1 MTRRRVLWSAGM
13 AVALMAAA
21 IVGGIFVLRSQWF
34 LLRVRDKLVEVVETA
49 TGGRAEVGAVQFNWR
64 DMRAQVAPFTLHG
77 NEPAGKP
84 PLFRAASIGIGLK
97 IVSLFRRDV
106 DLQDLEVLEPRIY
119 LIVSPDGRTNVP
131 EPKTANPERRPVIET
146 ILDVGVRRFQ
156 VDNGAFEV
164 EGQGSQPFA
173 ASGQNLQARFLY
185 DRAGPRYRAELAMDP
200 LEVHW
205 PGLPGLPAVGVQ
217 TSLVLERNRI
227 EVTSARVHTV
237 HTARTAGS
245 AVEFSGAIEDLAAP
259 QANFRLDASLSVAE
273 ARRVVGIPELQ
284 SGTVHVTG
292 NAAWSQYR
300 GMAGVAPP
308 VGAVLTGTLH
318 ATGLSYRDA
327 SVGLRDFRVDGTLV
341 ATAHGVEL
349 TGVRLAGVCT
359 TCQTS
364 AASQSLPTE
373 GQISTAWLRGRNVDL
388 DGIALAVLGGSFQG
402 TAQLRDFRQ
411 YQVQGTV
418 SGFRVRRVVALY
430 SAEPL
435 PWDGQVEGAVE
446 LEGALGHGDRLRASG
461 QWDIAPAPEGAP
473 VRGHISAS
481 YVAETGVLDL
491 GRSTLSLPSS
501 RADFSGALGKLGTQ
515 LRVHLET
522 RDFGDLLPAA
532 GQSAAS
538 VPVKLE
544 NGAAVFDG
552 TVTGTLDQPRI
563 AGRLR
568 LTKVAYEGRVL
579 DAFEGDVAAAPDS
592 VRVANG
598 SAALGTLRAQFQGEF
613 GLQQWKTGDSSPVTA
628 TGSLGAGSLAEVL
641 ALVKVPAAE
650 ATGTLSGTVQVSG
663 TIGNPVL
670 AGELSVAKGA
680 FRGETFDRLAAQ
692 FHSAGNRIE
701 VTSGQLAAGSKQARL
716 AGTFDHPAGQYD
728 SGRLS
733 FQVSTNA
740 MPLDEI
746 RTLENS
752 RQGLRGS
759 VTVTASGEAAVG
771 GAGFRLSGLQA
782 EVDGRGLQ
790 LTGQALG
797 DATLTANSE
806 GQVLR
811 AHLESNFADSKVLGD
826 GEWRLEGDDPGSA
839 TVNFSKL
846 DFAQLRAWIAPSQ
859 PQSKGP
865 AEQPLAGFAEGQL
878 HIDGPL
884 LKQAEWRAELRI
896 PSFEIRPSENNG
908 APAGLSFALRNSGP
922 IVAHMANSVVTVESA
937 HLVGRSTD
945 LGITGKVSVEQ
956 PNPLDLRVNG
966 QVDLAIL
973 HDLDRDF
980 ASSGTLA
987 TDATVRGSFGDPQIV
1002 GRVQFQNAAFSLA
1015 DFPNGV
1021 SNANGAILFTKDRAT
1036 IQSFSGET
1044 GGGKVELSGFAG
1056 YAGGSIVY
1064 RLHARAEQVRVRYP
1078 EGVSTVANASLNLT
1092 GTRDQ
1097 SMLSGTVTVLRTGFN
1112 PQSDFSSLI
1121 TRSAEPV
1128 RTPSAQTG
1136 LLGGMSFGIEIDT
1149 APDIQFQ
1156 SSLTQDLQVDANLTL
1171 RGSPS
1176 NPALLG
1182 RIAITQGQV
1191 VFYGTKFNINS
1202 GSISFYNPL
1211 KVDPILDIDLE
1222 TKANGIDVTL
1232 TVSGPLT
1239 HPNLTPHSDPPL
1251 QFSEIVALLAT
1262 GEAPSSDPTLL
1273 AQQSTAP
1280 QSWQQMGASAL
1291 LGQAIAS
1298 PVAGRLQRFFGVSRL
1313 RIDPTLPGVAGVE
1326 NNPQA
1331 RLTLEQQVTSAITFT
1346 YITNVTTSNPQ
1357 VIRVEWALSKQW
1369 SVVALREE
1377 NGVFGLD
1384 FYLKKRF

>member
-1 MTRRRVLWSAGM
+1 MKRRHVLWSAGV
-13 AVALMAAA
+13 AVALMMAA
-21 IVGGIFVLRSQWF
+21 VGGGILVLRSRWF
-34 LLRVRDKLVEVVETA
+34 LRQVRDKLVAVVETA
-49 TGGRAEVGAVQFNWR
+49 TGGRAEVGAIQFDWR
-64 DMRAQVAPFTLHG
+64 NLRARVAPFTLHG
-77 NEPAGKP
+77 SEPAGKP
-84 PLFRAASIGIGLK
+84 PLFQAASIGIGLK

-106 DLQDLEVLEPRIY
+106 DLQYLEVTEPRIY
-119 LIVSPDGRTNVP
+119 LIVNRDGSTNVP
-131 EPKTANPERRPVIET
+131 EPKTANRGALRARRPVVDT
-146 ILDVGVRRFQ
+146 ILDVGVGRFQ
-156 VDNGAFEV
+156 VDHGAFEV
-164 EGQGSQPFA
+164 EGQARQPFSA
-173 ASGQNLQARFLY
+173 RGQNLQARFLY
-185 DRAGPRYRAELAMDP
+185 DRSGPRYRGELGMDP
-200 LEVHW
+200 LEVRW
-205 PGLPGLPAVGVQ
+205 PGPEGAPAVAVQ

-227 EVTSARVHTV
+227 AVTSARVRTV
-237 HTARTAGS
+237 HTAHTADSAGS
-245 AVEFSGAIEDLAAP
+245 AVEFSGAIENLTAP
-259 QANFRLDASLSVAE
+259 QAKFQFDARLSVAE
-273 ARRVVGIPELQ
+273 ARRLAGIPELR
-284 SGTVHVTG
+284 SGTVQVTG
-292 NAAWSQYR
+292 NAAWNQQ
-300 GMAGVAPP
+300 AGASLA
-308 VGAVLTGTLH
+308 GNLH
-318 ATGLSYRDA
+318 ATGMAYRDS
-327 SVGLRDFRVDGTLV
+327 SVGLRDFRVDGTV
-341 ATAHGVEL
+341 QANARGVEMG
-349 TGVRLAGVCT
+349 GVRLAGLCT

-364 AASQSLPTE
+364 TALANLPAEGRIARAS
-373 GQISTAWLRGRNVDL
+373 LRGRDVDL
-388 DGIALAVLGGSFQG
+388 DGVALAVLGGSFEG
-402 TAQLRDFRQ
+402 AAQLRDFRQ
-411 YQVQGTV
+411 YHVEGQVA
-418 SGFRVRRVVALY
+418 GFRVRRVVALY
-430 SAEPL
+430 SIEPL
-435 PWDGQVEGAVE
+435 PWDGQVSGAVE
-446 LEGALGHGDRLRASG
+446 LEGALGHREQLRASG
-461 QWDIAPAPEGAP
+461 QWEITPAPEGAP
-473 VRGHISAS
+473 VRGHVSAS
-481 YVAETGVLDL
+481 YVVASGVLDL

-501 RADFSGALGKLGTQ
+501 RADFSGALGTQ

-522 RDFGDLLPAA
+522 HDFGELLPAA

-538 VPVKLE
+538 LAVKLE

-552 TVTGTLDQPRI
+552 TVTGKLDQARI
-563 AGRLR
+563 AGHLR
-568 LTKVAYEGRVL
+568 VTKVAYEGRVM
-579 DAFEGDVAAAPDS
+579 DALEGDVTAAPDALG
-592 VRVANG
+592 VANG
-598 SAALGTLRAQFQGEF
+598 SAALGSLRAKFQGEV
-613 GLQQWKTGDSSPVTA
+613 GLRQWKTDDTSPVTA
-628 TGSLGAGSLAEVL
+628 TGSLGAASLADAL
-641 ALVKVPAAE
+641 ALAKAPAA
-650 ATGTLSGTVQVSG
+650 AASGTFNGTVQVSG

-670 AGELSVAKGA
+670 AGAFDVTRGA
-680 FRGETFDRLAAQ
+680 VRGEPFDRLAAQ

-701 VTSGQLAAGSKQARL
+701 VTSGQLAAGSKQVRL
-716 AGTFDHPAGQYD
+716 AATFDHPAGQFD
-728 SGRLS
+728 SGRLG

-740 MPLDEI
+740 MPLEEI
-746 RTLENS
+746 RTLERS
-752 RQGLRGS
+752 RPGLRGA
-759 VTVTASGEAAVG
+759 VTVTASGQAAVG
-771 GAGFRLSGLQA
+771 ASRFRLSELHA

-811 AHLESNFADSKVLGD
+811 AHLESNFADSHVLGD

-859 PQSKGP
+859 PEAKAP

-878 HIDGPL
+878 RIDGPL
-884 LKQAEWRAELRI
+884 LKRADWRAELRI
-896 PSFEIRPSENNG
+896 PSFEIRPSENNK
-908 APAGLSFALRNSGP
+908 APAGLSLALRNSGP
-922 IVAHMANSVVTVESA
+922 LVAHMANSVVTVESA

-945 LGITGKVSVEQ
+945 LGITGKIALDQ

-980 ASSGTLA
+980 TSSGTLA
-987 TDATVRGSFGDPQIV
+987 TDATVRGSFADPQIV

-1044 GGGKVELSGFAG
+1044 GGGKVELSGFAS
-1056 YAGGSIVY
+1056 YAGGSTVY

-1078 EGVSTVANASLNLT
+1078 EGVSTVANASLSLT

-1128 RTPSAQTG
+1128 RTPAAQTG
-1136 LLGGMSFGIEIDT
+1136 LLGGMSLGIQINA

-1156 SSLTQDLQVDANLTL
+1156 SSLTQDLQVEANLTL

-1182 RIAITQGQV
+1182 RITITQGQV
-1191 VFYGTKFNINS
+1191 VFYGTKFNINE
-1202 GSISFYNPL
+1202 GSISFFNPL
-1211 KVDPILDIDLE
+1211 KVDPILDVDLE

-1298 PVAGRLQRFFGVSRL
+1298 PVEGRLQRFFGVSKV

-1357 VIRVEWALSKQW
+1357 VVRVEWALSKQW

-1377 NGVFGLD
+1377 NGVFGID